1 MSKFLILTKVLL
13 KSSGE
18 SLVQK
23 DKKKLPKTIAFI
35 VLIAIAFIP
44 MIFGFAAMAKASYE
58 ELIKINQEGLLIEL
72 VISVSNFIIFIF
84 GFFYVLNTFYFS
96 SDIENLLPLPLK
108 PSIILGSKFTV
119 VLIYEYITEIIFLL
133 PIMIIYGVMSNIGA
147 IYYLYLAIVFFTL
160 PIVPLVISSII
171 SIVIMKFIPLT
182 KNKDFFKTVSGILG
196 LAIGLGF
203 NWIFQKLG
211 SSTQN
216 TEDMINIMM
225 QGKNSLV
232 GTSKTIFPNT
242 KFAVNS
248 MLYSGEIKGLFNIF
262 IFLLINAVFIL
273 ILLFIGEKIYFK
285 GVIGISE
292 TSSKQRKLSKYEIKK
307 NIKENSILRAY
318 LIKELKILFRT
329 PAYFM
334 NCVVINFLFPIIL
347 FLPFLSQPDMM
358 KELSKVRNLLNSST
372 LSGIVIAICFGVI
385 MFISTSN
392 PTASTAISREGKY
405 IFTCKYLPISYKK
418 QIISKVL
425 SGVILNFIGLALLI
439 LTSSIILKPP
449 FYLII
454 QITILSIIITFFTNF
469 VGIFI
474 DLMFPKLLWDNE
486 QRAVKNNMN
495 ALISMILGFIILAL
509 TIGAVVWLKLNLW
522 TAFGVLAV
530 IYGAFDLILY
540 FLLTSVGVKLFS
552 KIE

>member
-182 KNKDFFKTVSGILG
+182 KNKDVFKTVSGILG

-203 NWIFQKLG
+203 NFIFQKLG

-225 QGKNSLV
+225 NGKNSLV

-405 IFTCKYLPISYKK
+405 IFTCKYIPISYKK

-509 TIGAVVWLKLNLW
+509 TIGAVLLFKLNLW
-522 TAFGVLAV
+522 TAFGALTV

>member
-58 ELIKINQEGLLIEL
+58 ELIKINQEGLLLEL

-182 KNKDFFKTVSGILG
+182 KNKDIFKTVSGILG

-225 QGKNSLV
+225 NGKNSLV

-248 MLYSGEIKGLFNIF
+248 MLYSGDIKGLFNIF
-262 IFLLINAVFIL
+262 IFLLINVVFIL

>member
-182 KNKDFFKTVSGILG
+182 KNKDIFKTVSGILG

-248 MLYSGEIKGLFNIF
+248 MLYSGDIKGLLNII
-262 IFLLINAVFIL
+262 IFLLINVVFIL

>member
-182 KNKDFFKTVSGILG
+182 KNKDLFKTVSGILG